1 MTLDPRKRDV
11 SPKQISS
18 LPSEADIARKH
29 MRAVALVE
37 QGRFKRPS
45 DRDHRVLL
53 FPPFRL
59 DTAEERLWK
68 NGQELRLR
76 PKPFAILR
84 YLTRHPKR
92 LVTQSEIVAAVW
104 GKIAMSDSVVRT
116 HVFDLRHVLGENL
129 IETVVG
135 RGYRFL
141 ADVSAGDDVGNG
153 QWLSGGTHLELLRS
167 SESPSPSR
175 AGEITQALPAA
186 LRDLSDTMTTFGIRA
201 TVLLIIGDE
210 QCGCT
215 ETVVICRACGCLR

>member
-1 MTLDPRKRDV
+1 MIRDPRNRDV
-11 SPKQISS
+11 SPKQI
-18 LPSEADIARKH
+18 PSRPSDADIAGKH

-37 QGRFKRPS
+37 QARSKRPS
-45 DRDHRVLL
+45 DRDHRVLS

-84 YLTRHPKR
+84 YLTRHPRR

-129 IETVVG
+129 IETVLG

-141 ADVSAGDDVGNG
+141 ADVSASEDAGNG
-153 QWLSGGTHLELLRS
+153 KGLSEGTQLDLLRS
-167 SESPSPSR
+167 SESPSPGR
-175 AGEITQALPAA
+175 AAESTQALPAA
-186 LRDLSDTMTTFGIRA
+186 LQDLTDTMTTFGIKA
-201 TVLLIIGDE
+201 TILLIVGDE
-210 QCGCT
+210 QCGRA